1 MRDAPYADFSKT
13 AIQKRV
19 LAETAQKPLV
29 LYPTTI
35 GIVALAAGMAFS
47 APLVIG
53 GGAVGIVTGVAAWIV
68 DYCFR
73 YDENAASYIEGI
85 RVAQQQYFAE
95 WPARLR
101 ESLEAHGSKKGVRQL
116 KELEDS
122 FEDFRTLLASKFSQR
137 GLALGRFLGVAEQVR
152 AGALERLQMIVDHMK
167 AIESIPADLESEVR
181 KQKSAKGESAAH
193 TVVRIGHRK
202 QALATIEEFHADIE
216 ASLSHLS
223 DISLRI
229 AKIGAGEEK
238 ESEFETYLAEMRR
251 LAEQATSFRKEV

>member
-1 MRDAPYADFSKT
+1 
-13 AIQKRV
+13 
-19 LAETAQKPLV
+19 
-29 LYPTTI
+29 
-35 GIVALAAGMAFS
+35 
-47 APLVIG
+47 
-53 GGAVGIVTGVAAWIV
+53 
-68 DYCFR
+68 
-73 YDENAASYIEGI
+73 
-85 RVAQQQYFAE
+85 
-95 WPARLR
+95 
-101 ESLEAHGSKKGVRQL
+101 
-116 KELEDS
+116 
-122 FEDFRTLLASKFSQR
+122 
-137 GLALGRFLGVAEQVR
+137 
-152 AGALERLQMIVDHMK
+152 
-167 AIESIPADLESEVR
+167 VR